1 MPSSYYDFA
10 VVGGDL
16 PGVLFGALAAK
27 RGKRVAIIE
36 NGEGRS
42 WERLG
47 EHLLPVSNPWIYGVE
62 SSTLA
67 RGVLNDIDVFLQV
80 RNRLMRARP
89 SLQLLGER
97 YRVDLDEADGLAS
110 ELEREFAEAAASDVD
125 WVQKLL
131 LLDGDLMQVLER
143 KPVVPPDGWWS
154 EGRAMS
160 KLVDEFPILKESFD
174 GSPLD
179 RATAVLPYLK
189 AYYPFFTHT
198 WASPLQALPF
208 LRVARGVLDGLF
220 LVDDDEGDFRNF
232 FLEVVRRKSGLVVQD
247 AQISGF
253 DVHRGRIQEILL
265 RVGKDSV
272 GAETVI
278 CNMEPRRF
286 LQLIPPEGQK
296 EKFHQHVLMRHPAG
310 YLYPLAL
317 RLRSDRFLEA
327 AGNFLLF
334 DPAWTGSPISVHVP
348 RLQPSSGTET
358 VLLAT
363 TWVAAADF
371 SAQPAFLERIDK
383 RILDALTRVH
393 PFLGD
398 LTIERVR
405 LGFDEGGQVRPQRL
419 AAVYPLVE
427 EKNLGL
433 NDLVLETPYKNC
445 YMASRYLYGALGFE
459 GAFLG
464 ARLLAD
470 KLLKS

>member
-1 MPSSYYDFA
+1 MPSSFFDFA
-10 VVGGDL
+10 IVGGDL
-16 PGVLFGALAAK
+16 SGILFGALAAK
-27 RGKRVAIIE
+27 RGKRVAVIE
-36 NGEGRS
+36 NGEGRA

-47 EHLLPVSNPWIYGVE
+47 ERMLPVANPWVYGIE
-62 SSTLA
+62 TSTLA

-80 RNRLMRARP
+80 RNRLIRARP

-97 YRVDLDEADGLAS
+97 YRLDLDEPDNLRP
-110 ELEREFAEAAASDVD
+110 EFERELREGAAVDVD

-131 LLDGDLMQVLER
+131 LLDGDLTQVLDR
-143 KPVVPPDGWWS
+143 KPLVPPDGWG
-154 EGRAMS
+154 EGRAVS
-160 KLVDEFPILKESFD
+160 KLVDEFPIVRESFD

-179 RATAVLPYLK
+179 RPTAMLPFLK
-189 AYYPFFTHT
+189 TYYPFFTHT
-198 WASPLQALPF
+198 YASPMQAFPF

-220 LVDDDEGDFRNF
+220 LVDDDEADIRNF
-232 FLEVVRRKSGLVVQD
+232 FLEVIRRKSGMVVQD
-247 AQISGF
+247 AQVSGF

-265 RVGKDSV
+265 RVGKESV
-272 GAETVI
+272 GAEVVL

-286 LQLIPPEGQK
+286 LQLVPPEGQK

-310 YLYPLAL
+310 YLYPLAI
-317 RLRSDRFLEA
+317 RLRSERFLEA
-327 AGNFLLF
+327 AGNFMLF
-334 DPAWTGSPISVHVP
+334 DPAWTGGPITVHVP
-348 RLQPSSGTET
+348 RLQPASGTET

-363 TWVAAADF
+363 TWVAAAEF
-371 SAQPAFLERIDK
+371 SAQPSFLDRIDK
-383 RILDALTRVH
+383 RILDALDRVH
-393 PFLGD
+393 PFLSD

-405 LGFDEGGQVRPQRL
+405 LGFDDNGLVRPGRL

-427 EKNLGL
+427 ERNLGL

-470 KLLKS
+470 RLLKS

>member
-1 MPSSYYDFA
+1 MPSSFFDFA
-10 VVGGDL
+10 IVGGDL
-16 PGVLFGALAAK
+16 SGILFGALAAK
-27 RGKRVAIIE
+27 RGKRVAVIE

-47 EHLLPVSNPWIYGVE
+47 ERQYPIANPWIYGIE
-62 SSTLA
+62 TSTIA
-67 RGVLNDIDVFLQV
+67 RNVLNEIDVFLQV
-80 RNRLMRARP
+80 RNRLIRARP

-97 YRVDLDEADGLAS
+97 YRLDLDEADGLAP
-110 ELEREFAEAAASDVD
+110 ELERELHEAAALDVD
-125 WVQKLL
+125 WVQKVL
-131 LLDGDLMQVLER
+131 LLDGDLQQVLDR
-143 KPVVPPDGWWS
+143 KPVVPPDGWG
-154 EGRAMS
+154 EGRAVS
-160 KLVDEFPILKESFD
+160 KLVDEFHILREPFD

-179 RATAVLPYLK
+179 RRTALLPFLK
-189 AYYPFFTHT
+189 SYYPFFTHT
-198 WASPLQALPF
+198 YASPLQAFPF
-208 LRVARGVLDGLF
+208 LRVARGLLDGLF
-220 LVDDDEGDFRNF
+220 LVDDDEADFRNF
-232 FLEVVRRKSGLVVQD
+232 FLEVIRRKSGMVVQD
-247 AQISGF
+247 SQVSSF
-253 DVHRGRIQEILL
+253 EVHRGRINEIQL
-265 RVGKDSV
+265 RAGKDSV
-272 GAETVI
+272 GAETVV

-286 LQLIPPEGQK
+286 LQLVPPEGQK

-317 RLRSDRFLEA
+317 RVRSERFLEA

-334 DPAWTGSPISVHVP
+334 DPAWTGTPITVHVP

-363 TWVAAADF
+363 TWVAAAEF
-371 SAQPAFLERIDK
+371 SAQPSFLERIDK
-383 RILDALTRVH
+383 RVVDALTRVH
-393 PFLGD
+393 PFLPD
-398 LTIERVR
+398 LTVERVR
-405 LGFDEGGQVRPQRL
+405 LGFDENGQVRPGRL

-427 EKNLGL
+427 ERNLGL